1 MLLWLC
7 RVSPAVS
14 RVRLAADAPSKSA
27 DAAASSSSSSAAAP
41 IRASSIVLTAAGP
54 DRPGIVHD
62 MSALLSGSAGA
73 NVEESRMTI
82 LGNDFAIILRVTVP
96 ETQSPAALQ
105 EMLSKAFPEF
115 VVSARSTTTHPIFT
129 APVRIFSVAVEG
141 PDQPGIV
148 SILTKLFLEHKGSV
162 RDLDT
167 DTSNAPF
174 AGYKIFSLKSVVALP
189 INADF
194 AAFEASLHKFEDE
207 YGFDVDVNEG
217 MNDSVEEEGDNQGEG
232 EEEEPEQEEEEE
244 EEEEPAPQPTRR
256 LAPAS
261 RAAPSAAAARG
272 PAAAAAR
279 AVPPPAA
286 RRPGVADVMGP
297 PPTRSPSRVLP
308 PLPSSRAAP
317 AASSVRGPATPARAA
332 APTGP
337 SRGPVRKA

>member
-1 MLLWLC
+1 M
-7 RVSPAVS
+7 S
-14 RVRLAADAPSKSA
+14 RVARASDSSSKSA
-27 DAAASSSSSSAAAP
+27 DSASSSASSSNAAP
-41 IRASSIVLTAAGP
+41 VRASSIVLTAAGP

-62 MSALLSGSAGA
+62 MAAVLAGQAGA

-96 ETQSPAALQ
+96 DTQSPAALQ
-105 EMLSKAFPEF
+105 EMLQKSFPEF

-217 MNDSVEEEGDNQGEG
+217 MNDSVEEEGENQGEG

-244 EEEEPAPQPTRR
+244 EEPEPAPQPTRR
-256 LAPAS
+256 PASSAAS
-261 RAAPSAAAARG
+261 RAAPAAAARG
-272 PAAAAAR
+272 PTTVSAAR
-279 AVPPPAA
+279 SMPAPAA

-317 AASSVRGPATPARAA
+317 AGASLRGPATPARSAA

-337 SRGPVRKA
+337 SRGPVRK